1 MNRQRRTPLRTIMA
15 SKPGRFERRGGAAG
29 VRDPAANAAIMSET
43 DFKAF
48 QKRKTATQVSVCL
61 CACAFTLCAATEL

>member
-1 MNRQRRTPLRTIMA
+1 MA

-29 VRDPAANAAIMSET
+29 VCDPAANAVIMSET

-48 QKRKTATQVSVCL
+48 QKRKTATQVSVCFRAL
-61 CACAFTLCAATEL
+61 KSVGHTTQ